1 MYFFFS
7 YLKILL
13 YQIGNRKSLKNL
25 KGGNGLKKFISDYFN
40 EWRICN
46 LEPGHPICMNSP
58 PDSGKTM
65 LVLKEICDWAR
76 KKGEKVLLLVNR
88 RALLGELHFKMLEV
102 ELEKEISDSGLWI
115 LEIQSMEGSGKK
127 AQKLREKIKEYKY
140 ICVDECHYFVQDARF
155 NPRTQVSFEYLAELL
170 PSHIFF
176 FLSGTPEEFI
186 VLMNKKLDCM
196 HQRALQEYEEEV
208 RRYEEGLD
216 KKRQE
221 FEESILKKKPKKY
234 GSLSGMLEANEE
246 FEEWK
251 QREQIFPPEKPVR
264 MELEIF
270 DEITPDYSSVD
281 IWHFRN
287 LDDLVPRI
295 TQDKGSY
302 LIFVNSKKEGRR
314 IKKLLNR
321 RFKEQ
326 AGVQKAKNRAV
337 FVDSNYQSEQ
347 DATNVVRKIT
357 EQGKLKVK
365 VLITTSVLDNGVNIL
380 DHNLANLVLMTFDD
394 IDAIQMIGRKRLRD
408 GERLNLYLPY
418 GTAKFFSRQLRSVIH
433 DYECVRAVANNGF
446 LISSDDLL
454 DRRELLKR
462 KDKFFYKVS
471 EGIWQMGKISFF
483 KLYRQ
488 YKYAK
493 KILNGLQKNDNF
505 FLEYQYHRLGLE
517 LTADDIIRKDI
528 CKGYIRERAVAELDK
543 IKAKNYPIISKRDF
557 DTLACAILPD
567 YDGKGNSKPLQPVNK
582 LLRELAVQEI
592 FEGMSLGNATFY
604 YLSGMKFPSLR
615 EPSVTKEQII
625 SVIESLQDVQEI
637 YENLFVGDIP
647 VIFKKDSALLVKFVN
662 EVLKRE
668 GWNISIQK
676 KKNGYYEVREKPV
689 VSKTEQ
695 SQ

>member
-1 MYFFFS
+1 
-7 YLKILL
+7 
-13 YQIGNRKSLKNL
+13 
-25 KGGNGLKKFISDYFN
+25 
-40 EWRICN
+40 
-46 LEPGHPICMNSP
+46 
-58 PDSGKTM
+58 
-65 LVLKEICDWAR
+65 
-76 KKGEKVLLLVNR
+76 
-88 RALLGELHFKMLEV
+88 MLEV
-102 ELEKEISDSGLWI
+102 ELEKEISDSGLHI
-115 LEIQSMEGSGKK
+115 LEIQNIEGNSKK
-127 AQKLREKIKEYKY
+127 AQKLREKIKGYKY

-155 NPRTQVSFEYLAELL
+155 NPRTQVSFELLTELL

-176 FLSGTPEEFI
+176 FLSATPGEFI
-186 VLMNKKLDCM
+186 ALMNKKLDYM
-196 HQRALQEYEEEV
+196 YQLSLQKYEEDL
-208 RRYEEGLD
+208 RRHEEWLD
-216 KKRQE
+216 EKRQE
-221 FEESILKKKPKKY
+221 FEDLLLENNPQKY
-234 GSLSGMLEANEE
+234 GPLSCLMEVDED
-246 FEEWK
+246 FEKWK
-251 QREQIFPPEKPVR
+251 QGEQIFPPEKPVR
-264 MELEIF
+264 IELEIF
-270 DEITPDYSSVD
+270 DEIAPDYSGVD

-321 RFKEQ
+321 KFKEQ

-347 DATNVVRKIT
+347 DATNVVRKII
-357 EQGKLKVK
+357 EHGKLKVK

-380 DHNLANLVLMTFDD
+380 DHNLDNLVLMTFDD

-528 CKGYIRERAVAELDK
+528 CKGDIRERAVAELDK
-543 IKAKNYPIISKRDF
+543 IKGKNYPIISKRDF

-592 FEGMSLGNATFY
+592 FEGMSLGNATLY